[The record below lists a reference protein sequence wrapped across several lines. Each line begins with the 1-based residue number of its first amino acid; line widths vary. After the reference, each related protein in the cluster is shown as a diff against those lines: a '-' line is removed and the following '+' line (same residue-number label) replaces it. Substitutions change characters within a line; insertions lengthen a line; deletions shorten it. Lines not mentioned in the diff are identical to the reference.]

1 MGGLDSFQARAE
13 LETVFASRVRKGEKA
28 KRLSVISPDRFL
40 FYDGLLVR
48 MPSFFSN
55 IIY

>member
-48 MPSFFSN
+48 APSFFSN